1 MRPIVSSFQYLGGLR
16 DAKMARESATMEL
29 PNEEVACGSGGD
41 TKAVA
46 EEEEAGVN
54 PILRIIS
61 GTVHDLGPV
70 IAEIQAIL
78 IDERK
83 AIKPGNGRL

>member
-1 MRPIVSSFQYLGGLR
+1 
-16 DAKMARESATMEL
+16 MEL
-29 PNEEVACGSGGD
+29 PDEEVTCGSGGD
-41 TKAVA
+41 AKAVA

-54 PILRIIS
+54 LILRIIG

-70 IAEIQAIL
+70 IAEIWAIL